1 MEYVQLIVLSK
12 YQCVSLLK
20 FNMDDDEPVTKIR
33 RSSQV
38 SFKALALAA
47 WEKTD
52 KRVSVS
58 DQFAMPRQLQ
68 CDMITKYN
76 LHQIRNLSTE

>member
-1 MEYVQLIVLSK
+1 MEYVKVIVLSK
-12 YQCVSLLK
+12 DQCVSLLN
-20 FNMDDDEPVTKIR
+20 FNMDEPVTKTR

-38 SFKALALAA
+38 SFKAMALAA

-68 CDMITKYN
+68 CDMIT
-76 LHQIRNLSTE
+76 